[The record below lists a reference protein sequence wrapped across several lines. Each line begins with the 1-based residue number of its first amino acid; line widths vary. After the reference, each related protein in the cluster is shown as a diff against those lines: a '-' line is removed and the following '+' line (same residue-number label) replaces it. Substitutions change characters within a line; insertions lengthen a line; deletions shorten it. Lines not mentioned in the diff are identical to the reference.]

1 MLINIKSE
9 GNEPMSKS
17 LPTTF
22 VALSFF
28 FPKKV
33 HTFLKNEFK
42 H

>member
-28 FPKKV
+28 PQKSTHFSQK
-33 HTFLKNEFK
+33 
-42 H
+42 